1 MSFKIDETVG
11 YNLRAFRL
19 KNNLTQQAL
28 ADRANLSKQT
38 ISNIEKGQGANSKT
52 VERLAEC
59 LDVSSLSFYKEN
71 ELTENIQFKRVSAT
85 TGKNNNT
92 SYTEQLEK
100 LVDIIIQDTKGDLYY
115 QEVMPAVKSF
125 FNQNADNIL
134 ERFDVEKSNRNYHIL
149 SLVEEFLLMEIN
161 HAIFDETK
169 KQPKQEEQAE
179 LDSLLEDTEEM
190 DSLIE

>member
-19 KNNLTQQAL
+19 ENNLTQQAL

-134 ERFDVEKSNRNYHIL
+134 ERFDVEKSNQNYHIL
-149 SLVEEFLLMEIN
+149 SSVEEFLLMEIN
-161 HAIFDETK
+161 HAIFDEMK